1 MGGITKI
8 PISDTE
14 FRKYREWVETTN
26 DKSIQEVM
34 AEQITQKLKMLRK
47 EDGRCTQRSILLQKG
62 EIKGSCTWDSVT
74 NKYKVYVRSKK
85 HNCYYGFFSNLFSA
99 EQELQRLFKNDEEDI
114 FSVAKK
120 QQKYY
125 QEQHRLDTRPRLTD
139 KTINIKQIVKMKG
152 GVLLLFGSA
161 FVNPITKKE
170 QKEISWAKSWFKP
183 FSKKQVLDVCVD
195 LDDGPEI
202 ILYREDLKERLKQNK
217 QKNGGSSNENNQ

>member
-26 DKSIQEVM
+26 NKTIQEVM

-47 EDGRCTQRSILLQKG
+47 EDGRCTQRSVLLQKG
-62 EIKGSCTWDSVT
+62 GIKGSCIWQFS
-74 NKYKVYVRSKK
+74 KYKVWVRNKQHTCK
-85 HNCYYGFFSNLFSA
+85 YGFFPNLFSA
-99 EQELQRLFKNDEEDI
+99 EQELQRLFKNDEDDI

-139 KTINIKQIVKMKG
+139 KTLNIKEIFKDNN
-152 GVLLLFGSA
+152 GVRLTFGSA

-170 QKEISWAKSWFKP
+170 QKSISWSKSWFKP

-202 ILYREDLKERLKQNK
+202 ILYREDLKKRLKQNK
-217 QKNGGSSNENNQ
+217 QNKGGSSNENNQ